1 MSYYASPGWRT
12 AVPKLRLICLS
23 VCFLLFLA
31 VVSFG
36 QNDQLR
42 VDYTVKVKSTEWQL
56 FHVTAQIK
64 NIKEAKLDISL
75 PTWAPGWYT
84 IENYAK
90 NVIRFEITNSKGE
103 RLPHIMTKKQT
114 WRVDTKGIDNLN
126 IDFDYKASVLA
137 LNQAKIANDFAFFT
151 GIE

>member
-23 VCFLLFLA
+23 VCFLLFSAL
-31 VVSFG
+31 VSFG

-90 NVIRFEITNSKGE
+90 NVIRVPSRRPGWQRYVELCF
-103 RLPHIMTKKQT
+103 
-114 WRVDTKGIDNLN
+114 
-126 IDFDYKASVLA
+126 FDV
-137 LNQAKIANDFAFFT
+137 FR
-151 GIE
+151 